1 MACSRRF
8 SKQCASQIFYR
19 LSAIAYPLLSGVIM
33 RSLLITALLLCPLLA
48 AAAEKLNVK
57 TGLWEIT
64 ATSDIAGMPSLPK
77 ELLDKL
83 PPEQRA
89 EIEASM
95 KQGGAGGP
103 HKEVSR
109 ECITERDL
117 EDPFKSAN
125 PDECKSQLV
134 RSTRTMQEVKLTC
147 GGQHK
152 GSGSFLISTPT
163 PETMTGVLDVSVG
176 EGDATMKVKADMSG
190 RWLGPD
196 CGEEADDEDD
206 TDADDSEDLEYAEEE
221 EEL

>member
-1 MACSRRF
+1 MRF
-8 SKQCASQIFYR
+8 V
-19 LSAIAYPLLSGVIM
+19 GVIM
-33 RSLLITALLLCPLLA
+33 RSLFIAAFLVFPLI

-64 ATSDIAGMPSLPK
+64 ATSDIAGMPPLPK

-83 PPEQRA
+83 TPEQRA
-89 EIEASM
+89 EIEAGM

-134 RSTRTMQEVKLTC
+134 RSTRTLQEVKLTC
-147 GGQHK
+147 TGQYK

-176 EGDATMKVKADMSG
+176 EGGTSMKVKADMSG

-196 CGEEADDEDD
+196 CGEEDDDD
-206 TDADDSEDLEYAEEE
+206 VDEDDSEDAEAMEE
-221 EEL
+221 DEGL